1 MRLSQGDVG
10 TPLLW
15 MSKLSEAQR
24 GPVLFLRSKATS
36 LILTSQLG
44 RVLETTEIAEWGRTC
59 QNDLG
64 CG

>member
-10 TPLLW
+10 TPLLL
-15 MSKLSEAQR
+15 MRKLSEAQR

-44 RVLETTEIAEWGRTC
+44 GVLETTESAGWGRTC